1 MLDRLKN
8 MNFDTEKRIAMA
20 VFILPLMVAVGVVM
34 VIEKNLKRLWKVVY
48 FPGGY
53 DIITSKS
60 KHH

>member
-34 VIEKNLKRLWKVVY
+34 VIEKNLKRL
-48 FPGGY
+48 
-53 DIITSKS
+53 
-60 KHH
+60 